1 MKVSNIVI
9 NVTIEYDFPYAVRNI
24 LIYGLFV
31 GLVFSLSQFS
41 YFALIYVN
49 EFENNK

>member
-9 NVTIEYDFPYAVRNI
+9 NVTIEQDFHYAVRNI

-41 YFALIYVN
+41 YFALIYIN